1 MTGTPDVDVGL
12 PQSQLKSWLLAYAS
26 HSNVG
31 FVFMN
36 LSWLLKLFEPQAP
49 CSLDLLYPPVLV
61 APVHSRAI

>member
-1 MTGTPDVDVGL
+1 MGL

-36 LSWLLKLFEPQAP
+36 LSWLLKLFEPRTP
-49 CSLDLLYPPVLV
+49 CSLDLLYPQCWWHRYIVEPFEQWV
-61 APVHSRAI
+61 